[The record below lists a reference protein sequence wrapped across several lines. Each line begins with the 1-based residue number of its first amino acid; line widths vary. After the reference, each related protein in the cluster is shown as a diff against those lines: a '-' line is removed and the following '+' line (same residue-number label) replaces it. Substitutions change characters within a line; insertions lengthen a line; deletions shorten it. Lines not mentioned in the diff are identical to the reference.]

1 MTESDW
7 FTCIEPRDMLHFLR
21 NKSTDRKVRLFA
33 CACCRRVW
41 EVLSEP
47 ACRAAVEVAEAFADG
62 DADGAELGQA
72 REAAYRVH
80 AAPPPD
86 TGFADGATGI
96 SRATWEAA
104 QGTTMTALQYDTRN
118 DAILSGQ
125 VASSQATTS
134 AGYAVRE
141 QHSPDF
147 IADQFQASAEVH
159 EREQHVSLIRCIF
172 GNPFRKPSIETA
184 WLTQDVVQLANAA
197 YEERSL
203 PDGNLKSDQLS
214 ALSDALEAAGCSNQ
228 EILSHLRDSG
238 PHVRGCWAVDLILGR
253 A

>member
-1 MTESDW
+1 MTESEW

-47 ACRAAVEVAEAFADG
+47 ACHEAVEVAEAFADG
-62 DADGAELGQA
+62 RVDEVELGQA
-72 REAAYRVH
+72 REAAYSVH

-86 TGFADGATGI
+86 TGYENGATGI

-104 QGTTMTALQYDTRN
+104 QGTTMTALQYDTQN

-125 VASSQATTS
+125 VASSQAATG

-141 QHSPDF
+141 QHTPEF
-147 IADQFQASAEVH
+147 IADQFQASAEVN
-159 EREQHVSLIRCIF
+159 EREQHAGLIRCIF
-172 GNPFRKPSIETA
+172 GNPFRKPPIETD
-184 WLTQDVVQLANAA
+184 WLTQDVKQLANAA

-214 ALSDALEAAGCSNQ
+214 MLSDALESAGCSNQ
-228 EILSHLRDSG
+228 KLLSHLRDSG
-238 PHVRGCWAVDLILGR
+238 PHVRGCWAVDLILGK